1 MQGRNWIILG
11 VAVLVGLFAVI
22 LANAYFSGVEEKQ
35 AQIAKQQEMV
45 QIVVAAQPLEFGTKL
60 TPQNIRLQTW
70 PATSVPEGA
79 FRSLPLA
86 LKDNRVAL
94 RPIVPNEP
102 VLASKVS
109 GTDGRATL
117 AALLPDG
124 MRAYSIPIDTV
135 KGVAGFVLPGTMVD
149 IMLTRKIQGPGATS
163 EDLRADV
170 ILSNVQVLAVDQLA
184 SEKADKPKPSKTA
197 TLAVS
202 LFDAQR
208 LTIAQKVGTLSM
220 ALRKVEGEAGTN
232 PDGTAVPQLAAQTVT
247 GRQLGGPRLY
257 IPAKVQA
264 APRLAITVR
273 QPAPRAGPAMPRTG
287 YAGAPAGANMT
298 VIRGTEPTSYPVGYM
313 GGM

>member
-1 MQGRNWIILG
+1 M
-11 VAVLVGLFAVI
+11 
-22 LANAYFSGVEEKQ
+22 
-35 AQIAKQQEMV
+35 
-45 QIVVAAQPLEFGTKL
+45 
-60 TPQNIRLQTW
+60 
-70 PATSVPEGA
+70 
-79 FRSLPLA
+79 
-86 LKDNRVAL
+86 
-94 RPIVPNEP
+94 PNEP

-184 SEKADKPKPSKTA
+184 SEKADKPKPSKVA

-273 QPAPRAGPAMPRTG
+273 QPAPQGRPGDAAHRLC
-287 YAGAPAGANMT
+287 GAPGA
-298 VIRGTEPTSYPVGYM
+298 VRA
-313 GGM
+313 